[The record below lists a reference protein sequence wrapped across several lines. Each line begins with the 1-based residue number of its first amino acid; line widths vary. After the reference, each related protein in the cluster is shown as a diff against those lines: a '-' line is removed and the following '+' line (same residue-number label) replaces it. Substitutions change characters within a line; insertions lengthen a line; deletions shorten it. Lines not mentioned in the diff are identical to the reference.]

1 MWESDNTINGYA
13 TSVSNQIQPGD
24 VFFGHWADRI
34 IPLWSGLDLT
44 IAPYSLNTGGGT
56 RIIVFQ
62 DIDFNTRCPE
72 SVYYAAAA

>member
-1 MWESDNTINGYA
+1 MWG
-13 TSVSNQIQPGD
+13 
-24 VFFGHWADRI
+24 
-34 IPLWSGLDLT
+34 GLDLT
-44 IAPYSLNTGGGT
+44 VAPYSLNTGGGT